1 MINQNWKRGVHVH
14 DYTQLI
20 NIIMK
25 ERTMNY
31 DFELTILGSPISQG
45 RPKAR
50 NAGKFVQIYDDP
62 KSKQA
67 KFSIQCV
74 IQDKAPE

>member
-1 MINQNWKRGVHVH
+1 
-14 DYTQLI
+14 
-20 NIIMK
+20 
-25 ERTMNY
+25 MNY

-62 KSKQA
+62 NRSRQNLASNASSKTRPL
-67 KFSIQCV
+67 INY
-74 IQDKAPE
+74 